1 MIKKTVE
8 PKTNPVVFKPNLKF
22 KPVFFGAKKMNK
34 GGAVGFDPARFK
46 TQHKG

>member
-1 MIKKTVE
+1 ME

-22 KPVFFGAKKMNK
+22 KADFFNAKKMGK
-34 GGAVGFDPARFK
+34 GSAVGFDPARFK